1 MNCAQEPNIM
11 ERYIDTFRGK
21 NVLIT
26 GGVGFIGSTIAIRL
40 AGIAKSITLVDSLIE
55 SYGGNLFNIEP
66 VKDKV
71 KVNIADVRDEA
82 SMNALVKR
90 QDYIFNMAGTL
101 SHIDSMTNPYQDL
114 EINCRSQLTILE
126 ACRNHNRDVKIVYAG
141 TRGEYGK
148 TRSLPVDESHP
159 LMPTDVNGINKI
171 AGELYHMVYNNVYD
185 GIRCTSL
192 RLTNTFGPRHQM
204 KHSKQGYLNWFIRLA
219 MEDKP
224 ITIYDQGTPKR
235 DFSYVDDAVEAIV
248 IACASEESNGQVY
261 NIGSGRGV
269 SILESAQAVIDAVGS
284 GRIDHVTYPADKK
297 VIEVGDYIADASKF
311 MSQFDWSP
319 QVSFEEGLAKTV
331 DYYKTHKQQY
341 W

>member
-1 MNCAQEPNIM
+1 M
-11 ERYIDTFRGK
+11 ERYIETFK
-21 NVLIT
+21 DKHILIT

-40 AGIAKSITLVDSLIE
+40 AGIAASITLVDSLIE
-55 SYGGNLFNIEP
+55 DYGGNLFNIEP

-71 KVNIADVRDEA
+71 NVNIADVRDEA
-82 SMNALVKR
+82 SMNALVKGK
-90 QDYIFNMAGTL
+90 DYIFNMAGTL

-126 ACRNHNRDVKIVYAG
+126 ACRKHNRSVKIVYAG

-148 TRSLPVDESHP
+148 TCKVPVDETHP
-159 LMPTDVNGINKI
+159 LLPTDVNGINKI
-171 AGELYHMVYNNVYD
+171 AGELYHLVYNNVYE
-185 GIRCTSL
+185 GISCTSL

-204 KHSKQGYLNWFIRLA
+204 RHSKQGYLNWFIRLA

-235 DFSYVDDAVEAIV
+235 DFSYIDDTVESII
-248 IACASEESNGQVY
+248 IACASEDTNGRFY

-269 SILESAQAVIDAVGS
+269 SILESAQAVINAVGS
-284 GRIDHVTYPADKK
+284 GRIEHVTYPPDKK

-311 MSQFDWSP
+311 SNQFGWSP
-319 QVSFEEGLAKTV
+319 KVTFEEGLAKTV
-331 DYYKTHKQQY
+331 EYYRQY
-341 W
+341 RENYW